1 MTAAARVSSPPSA
14 TGWAAAT
21 VKDYTLEAQ
30 RPFGVYVGTGG
41 SITFTDGVVPIT
53 LGVGLH
59 YISPLNVTAVTAPA
73 FVLFQ

>member
-1 MTAAARVSSPPSA
+1 MTASAKVSAPPSA
-14 TGWAAAT
+14 TAWAAAT
-21 VKDYTLEAQ
+21 VTNYAAAAQ

-53 LGVGLH
+53 LGPGLH

>member
-1 MTAAARVSSPPSA
+1 MPAVSVSAPPSA
-14 TGWAAAT
+14 TGWQAAT
-21 VKDYTLEAQ
+21 VVNYSAAAQ

-41 SITFTDGVVPIT
+41 SITFTDGAVPIT
-53 LGVGLH
+53 LGIGLH